1 MRSISPSLFTLCF
14 ALLFIGCSA
23 VPVLNDSPDP
33 QLQQKYDSAVQLM
46 RQHET
51 AQAKVLLKQLIDRY
65 PDLAGPHVNM
75 GIIQLTE
82 EDPSAAEQSFNTA
95 LQINPG
101 NLPAHNQLG
110 IALRM
115 LGRFQEAE
123 HAYLNVLKLEP
134 DYLTAHRN
142 LGILYD
148 LYLARPEPA
157 LKHYKRCQALSDSP
171 DREIERWV
179 VDLQRRVKSSK

>member
-1 MRSISPSLFTLCF
+1 MRSISPSLLSLCVV
-14 ALLFIGCSA
+14 LLFTGCGA
-23 VPVLNDSPDP
+23 VPVVNDSPDP
-33 QLQQKYDSAVQLM
+33 QLQREFESAVELM
-46 RQHET
+46 RQNET
-51 AQAKVLLKQLIDRY
+51 TQAKARLKQLIDRY
-65 PDLAGPHVNM
+65 PDLAGAHINM

-95 LQINPG
+95 LGINPG
-101 NLPAHNQLG
+101 SLPAHNQLG

-123 HAYLNVLKLEP
+123 QAYLGALKLEP

-157 LKHYKRCQALSDSP
+157 LKHYTRCQALSDSP
-171 DREIERWV
+171 DQEIERWII
-179 VDLQRRVKSSK
+179 DLQRRIKSSK